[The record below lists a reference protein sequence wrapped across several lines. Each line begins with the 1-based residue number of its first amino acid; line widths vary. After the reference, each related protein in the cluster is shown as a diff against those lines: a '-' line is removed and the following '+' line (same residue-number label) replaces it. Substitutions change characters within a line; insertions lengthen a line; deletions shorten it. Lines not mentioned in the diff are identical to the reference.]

1 LFINFSHYPGGGA
14 IIMSDTV
21 KKSILQP
28 PEALER
34 GCEIIIPI
42 TLKVRI
48 LIQPEV
54 LGMQPI
60 CHLDVQQI
68 EPESESCTLASPT
81 DNNPEICKSN
91 LDIEA
96 SLVATQEPTLTDSNQ
111 EICPSN
117 SQNSVVN
124 ATVEINLLSKR
135 QEPTWRHWL
144 AKLKSFMINSQERK
158 KRIIEHVNRSSN
170 FSDSL
175 LATSSNSE
183 ARKKQIM
190 EHIQTNSN

>member
-1 LFINFSHYPGGGA
+1 
-14 IIMSDTV
+14 MSDTV

-28 PEALER
+28 PEVLES

-60 CHLDVQQI
+60 CHLEVQQK
-68 EPESESCTLASPT
+68 EPDSESCPLPSPT
-81 DNNPEICKSN
+81 YNNPEICTSSQN
-91 LDIEA
+91 LEA
-96 SLVATQEPTLTDSNQ
+96 SLVTIQESSSTDTNQ
-111 EICPSN
+111 EVCASN
-117 SQNSVVN
+117 SKSSIVN
-124 ATVEINLLSKR
+124 ATFEINLLSKR

-144 AKLKSFMINSQERK
+144 AKLKSLMINSQERK
-158 KRIIEHVNRSSN
+158 KRILEHVNKSSN
-170 FSDSL
+170 LSQSL

-183 ARKKQIM
+183 VRKKQIM